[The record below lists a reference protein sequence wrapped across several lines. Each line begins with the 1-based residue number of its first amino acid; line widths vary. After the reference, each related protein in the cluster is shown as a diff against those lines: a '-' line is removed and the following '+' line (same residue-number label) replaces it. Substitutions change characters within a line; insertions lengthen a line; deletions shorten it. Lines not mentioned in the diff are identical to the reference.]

1 MNTRPTDNIES
12 IINLLKEAVFVYDE
26 NLNIRYFNDAAERIT
41 GYSREE
47 VLGRKCITIL
57 DQSVCLNNCELCLTV
72 KNGINPEAHF
82 TSSFLRKDG
91 AKRTGEFQAGIL
103 QRNEDGTRVVVALND
118 VTEIS
123 QLRQELKE
131 VHSFGN
137 MIGKSRV
144 MKELFENIQNVAYY
158 DSTVF
163 IQGESGTG
171 KELVARALHYA
182 SPRAGKNLIKVNCTA
197 FADTLLE
204 SELFGHAKGA
214 FTGALRDRI
223 GRFEEAHGGTIFL
236 DEIGDLTPTI
246 QVKLLRVLQEKEV
259 ERVGEN
265 VTRQV
270 DIRIIAATNKDILE
284 EVKTGRFREDLYY
297 RLNVIP
303 LNLPPLRDRKEDIPY
318 LVQHFIKRWNIQ
330 HVKPI
335 EGIADDALGPLLD
348 HDWPGNIRE
357 LENVVEHACVKCSG
371 SRIQNVDLPAFLQS
385 EAEGPAPGR
394 VNPVRRRNW
403 LNREMVAA
411 ALEKAGG
418 NQSRAARE
426 LGVHRITLWRKMK
439 EFGLPA

>member
-1 MNTRPTDNIES
+1 MDTQPADYIES

-26 NLNIRYFNDAAERIT
+26 NLEIRYFNEAAERIT

-72 KNGINPEAHF
+72 KNGFNSEANF

-91 AKRTGEFQAGIL
+91 IKRTGEFQAGIL
-103 QRNEDGTRVVVALND
+103 QRDEAGTRVVVALSD
-118 VTEIS
+118 ITELS
-123 QLRQELKE
+123 ELRKELKE
-131 VHSFGN
+131 VHSFSN

-144 MKELFENIQNVAYY
+144 MKELFETIQNVAFY

-171 KELVARALHYA
+171 KELVARALHHA

-214 FTGALRDRI
+214 FTGAVRERV

-236 DEIGDLTPTI
+236 DEIGDLTPSI

-265 VTRQV
+265 ITRKV
-270 DIRIIAATNKDILE
+270 DLRIIAATNKDIVE
-284 EVKTGRFREDLYY
+284 EVKAGRFREDLFY

-303 LNLPPLRDRKEDIPY
+303 LHLPALRERREDIPY
-318 LVQHFIKRWNIQ
+318 LVDHFIKRWNDRHLKHITG
-330 HVKPI
+330 VAA
-335 EGIADDALGPLLD
+335 EALGPLLD
-348 HDWPGNIRE
+348 HAWPGNIRE
-357 LENVVEHACVKCSG
+357 LENVVEHACVTCSG
-371 SRIQNVDLPAFLQS
+371 SRIQKADLPGFLS
-385 EAEGPAPGR
+385 TRPATAAATAPDK
-394 VNPVRRRNW
+394 VKRRNW
-403 LNREMVAA
+403 LTREMVSE
-411 ALEKAGG
+411 ALEQHNG
-418 NQSRAARE
+418 NQSRAARQ

-439 EFGLPA
+439 EFNIPV

>member
-1 MNTRPTDNIES
+1 MNTRPADNIES

-26 NLNIRYFNDAAERIT
+26 NLEIRYFNEAAERIT
-41 GYSREE
+41 GYRREE

-72 KNGINPEAHF
+72 KKGINYEAHF

-91 AKRTGEFQAGIL
+91 AKRMGEFQAGLL
-103 QRNEDGTRVVVALND
+103 QRNEEGTRVVVALND

-144 MKELFENIQNVAYY
+144 MKELFETIQNVAFY

-303 LNLPPLRDRKEDIPY
+303 LHLPPLRERREDIPY
-318 LVQHFIKRWNIQ
+318 LVQHFIKRWNAQ

-335 EGIADDALGPLLD
+335 EDIADDALGLLLD
-348 HDWPGNIRE
+348 HNWPGNIRE

-371 SRIQNVDLPAFLQS
+371 SRIHSVDLPAFLQS
-385 EAEGPAPGR
+385 ESALPGR
-394 VNPVRRRNW
+394 KKGNPVRRRNW
-403 LNREMVAA
+403 LNRELVTE
-411 ALEKAGG
+411 ALARAEG

-439 EFGLPA
+439 EFGIPA

>member
-1 MNTRPTDNIES
+1 METRVDYIES
-12 IINLLKEAVFVYDE
+12 IINLLNEAVFVYDE
-26 NLNIRYFNDAAERIT
+26 NLKIRYFNKAAERIT
-41 GYSREE
+41 GYSQEE

-72 KNGINPEAHF
+72 KNGLNREAHF
-82 TSSFLRKDG
+82 MSTFLRKDG
-91 AKRTGEFQAGIL
+91 AKRLGEFQAGIL
-103 QRNEDGTRVVVALND
+103 RRDDAGTRVVVALND
-118 VTEIS
+118 VTELS
-123 QLRQELKE
+123 ELRKELKE
-131 VHSFGN
+131 VHSFRN
-137 MIGKSRV
+137 MIGKSPV
-144 MKELFENIQNVAYY
+144 MKDLFETIQNVAFY

-171 KELVARALHYA
+171 KELVARAIHHS

-236 DEIGDLTPTI
+236 DEIGDLNPAI

-265 VTRQV
+265 TTRKV

-284 EVKTGRFREDLYY
+284 EVKAGRFREDLYY

-303 LNLPPLRDRKEDIPY
+303 LHLPPLRERREDIPA
-318 LVQHFIKRWNIQ
+318 LIEHFIKRWNERHQKSIT
-330 HVKPI
+330 
-335 EGIADDALGPLLD
+335 GIANEALAPLID
-348 HDWPGNIRE
+348 HAWPGNIRE
-357 LENVVEHACVKCSG
+357 LENVVEQTCVKCSG
-371 SRIQNVDLPAFLQS
+371 SRIERSELPAYLYGGNG
-385 EAEGPAPGR
+385 ARTAPAR
-394 VNPVRRRNW
+394 ARRRKW
-403 LNREMVAA
+403 LTRDLVEQ
-411 ALEKAGG
+411 ALADNGG
-418 NQSRAARE
+418 NQTRAAQQ

-439 EFGLPA
+439 EFDIPV